1 LTSASACRWTEV
13 GQDGERVEA
22 TLAWLRDTHPDA
34 VVSALTGDGQPGSV
48 PPDLGFTTTARPDPD
63 APTGLDAIHPDD
75 RLAVL
80 RAYERARNG
89 GVSAVAVRALNSD
102 LVQVH
107 FVDLRP
113 THGFVLSAAIPDD
126 GTDPLRA
133 EDDAEDFAPM
143 VTWVRLDRS
152 GVYLEHGEAGLH
164 MFGWPAEEMA
174 GKESLPF
181 IHPDDRDR
189 AIDNWLQVLI
199 APGEKRRYRVR
210 HLRRDGSYLWLD
222 VTNQNRLDEPAHG
235 DVLSEMV
242 DVSEEMAA
250 HEALREREQHLREL
264 ADALPVGVVRFD
276 SARAVEHENERL
288 QAMVGAPGLDGL
300 LAAVGPE
307 DRRALDAAVE
317 TVLAG
322 RVPEPLEVRL
332 AGDRVC
338 LVTLRP
344 LSGSGGLACV
354 DDVTEAARL
363 RRELEIR
370 ATFDSLTA
378 CYSRSAILGA
388 LEHVLAEPPGTGV
401 VFVDLDRFKPVND
414 ELGHAAGDEL
424 LAIIGERLR
433 HAVREIDLVGRL
445 GGDEFLVV
453 CPGVVGIADV
463 ETIASRV
470 STHLASP
477 MALFDEH
484 LVRPR
489 ASIGVAWAAAGT
501 DASALVARADAAM
514 YESKRGTE
522 LGTTIDLAQ
531 PGAEP
536 NSPTKL
542 TISPG

>member
-1 LTSASACRWTEV
+1 LTEASACRWTGV
-13 GQDGERVEA
+13 GQDGDRAEA
-22 TLAWLRDTHPDA
+22 TLAWLRDTHPGA
-34 VVSALTGDGQPGSV
+34 VVSALAADGQPV
-48 PPDLGFTTTARPDPD
+48 PVPVDLGFAPAPPPDPGV
-63 APTGLDAIHPDD
+63 PTGLEAIHPDD

-80 RAYERARNG
+80 RAYERGRNR
-89 GVSAVAVRALNSD
+89 GVSAVAVRVLSGD
-102 LVQVH
+102 PVQIH

-113 THGFVLSAAIPDD
+113 THGIVVSAAVPDD
-126 GTDPLRA
+126 GSNPLRA
-133 EDDAEDFAPM
+133 EEDAEDFAPM

-152 GVYLEHGEAGLH
+152 GVYLEHGEAGLD
-164 MFGWPAEEMA
+164 MFGWPVEEMA

-189 AIDNWLQVLI
+189 AIDNWLQVLV

-222 VTNQNRLDEPAHG
+222 VTNQNRLEDPAHG

-242 DVSEEMAA
+242 DISDEMAA
-250 HEALREREQHLREL
+250 HEALQEREQHLREL

-276 SARAVEHENERL
+276 SDRVVEHENEQL
-288 QAMVGAPGLDGL
+288 KVIVGAAGLDGL
-300 LAAVGPE
+300 LAAVGAE
-307 DRRALDAAVE
+307 DRVALDAAIDA
-317 TVLAG
+317 VLDG
-322 RVPEPLEVRL
+322 QVPEPLEVRL

-338 LVTLRP
+338 RVTFRP

-363 RRELEIR
+363 RRELEVR

-378 CYSRSAILGA
+378 CYTRSAILGA
-388 LEHVLAEPPGTGV
+388 LDHVLAEPPGTGV

-424 LAIIGERLR
+424 LAIVGERLR
-433 HAVREIDLVGRL
+433 HAVREVDLVGRL
-445 GGDEFLVV
+445 GGDEFLIV
-453 CPGVVGIADV
+453 CPGVAGAADV
-463 ETIASRV
+463 EAIATRV
-470 STHLASP
+470 ATHLASP

-489 ASIGVAWAAAGT
+489 ASIGVAWAAAGA
-501 DASALVARADAAM
+501 DAAALVARADAAM
-514 YESKRGTE
+514 YESKRAAAM
-522 LGTTIDLAQ
+522 GTTIDLAQ
-531 PGAEP
+531 PRVAP